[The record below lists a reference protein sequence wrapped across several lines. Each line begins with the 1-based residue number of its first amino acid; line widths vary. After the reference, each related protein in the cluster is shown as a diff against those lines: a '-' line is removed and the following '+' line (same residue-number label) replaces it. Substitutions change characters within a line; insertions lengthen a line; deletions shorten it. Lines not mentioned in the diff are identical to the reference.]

1 MQKVELFITVTQAS
15 YKKLPHQLRW
25 GNYSRGSSSSALP
38 LGVKCEKAAPG
49 SSSQQNRLW
58 WLELPPRFSPF
69 ACRGRN
75 RRLRF
80 SKEGEFMKWII
91 GLIILIPAIELYI
104 LLLSGKTIGVG
115 YTILLILASGIIG
128 AYFAKRQG
136 IRAFREVSDNIKNA
150 QAPGEAAINGIFIFI
165 GSILVILPGF
175 ISDLLGFLL
184 LFAPTRNLFKP
195 LLYRWIRKKM
205 KNGQVIVMKS
215 S

>member
-1 MQKVELFITVTQAS
+1 
-15 YKKLPHQLRW
+15 
-25 GNYSRGSSSSALP
+25 
-38 LGVKCEKAAPG
+38 
-49 SSSQQNRLW
+49 
-58 WLELPPRFSPF
+58 
-69 ACRGRN
+69 
-75 RRLRF
+75 
-80 SKEGEFMKWII
+80 MKWII
-91 GLIILIPAIELYI
+91 GLIIIIPAIELYI
-104 LLLSGKTIGVG
+104 LLLSGKTIGAG
-115 YTILLILASGIIG
+115 YTLLLILASGIIG

-175 ISDLLGFLL
+175 ISDLLGFML
-184 LFAPTRNLFKP
+184 LFSPTRNLFKP